1 MHSTVPQFFFPDRH
15 RNRESARSYCR
26 HSVIGHAAGAET
38 EKSEPNFEEILL
50 IRSSQRIPPAG
61 RAVLYSLNGPH
72 GRART

>member
-15 RNRESARSYCR
+15 RNRESARSDCR

-50 IRSSQRIPPAG
+50 IRCSLGIPRAG
-61 RAVLYSLNGPH
+61 RAMLYLTNGPH
-72 GRART
+72 GRAHT